1 MKKIKVFCWIISIC
15 FIAACKKEAEIPI
28 VKNVEV
34 RQVTTHAAVIVSKIE
49 NDGGAQITSRGI
61 CWSKTIKPTT
71 DGDKLLAE
79 TDSLEF
85 TTKITNLIPGTAYYA
100 RAYAVNKAGT
110 GYGNSVSFKTP
121 GSVPVILDDYSFV
134 RTVSVDSVYIL
145 AVVHPQ
151 SLPTSVTIEYGE
163 STSYGSEYTLSQS
176 PVNGDQN
183 LALMTGLHGLN
194 PGATYHCRIKAVNEL
209 GSIYSKDMVFT
220 TLGAIPQVYDNYS
233 FHIESKSVSVSLNVN
248 PGGLQTT
255 VILEWGTTTDYG
267 NTTAAQPNPLLP
279 GSSFLVN
286 VNITGLAPATTYHF
300 RAKATN
306 ELGTVISP
314 DKTFHT
320 SGSAPRVA
328 VKSISDVQTRS
339 LVLNGEV
346 LSFDLSTTV
355 VFEWGTTTAYGNM
368 VTAAESPIPGTFEW
382 KKVSAFISGLTPGAL
397 YYYRIKAT
405 NELGTVYTTNQSF
418 RPLGGLPLMNLRSA
432 TASINTATIS
442 GSVNP
447 NALLTTITFE
457 WGTSMSYGNSVTPST
472 SPIIGNSEVNLGVDV
487 AFLNPETI
495 YYYRIKAENELGISY
510 SYPGYFTT
518 FSAKDADNNYYHSQ
532 TIGTQTWLT
541 ENLKTSKYS
550 NGDFIGTTDPLTKD
564 ISSESNPKYQW
575 AAEGGEENVALY
587 GRLYTWYAVTDS
599 RKICPDGWH
608 VPDNA
613 EMTVLSDYAGGS
625 ANAGG
630 KLKEYGTAHWRTPN
644 DGATNSYGF
653 NALPAGGRTITGY
666 YNGLTDVTDY
676 WTVTEF
682 DLAKSWNWNL
692 LYVSPFFLNQK
703 TDKKYAASV
712 RCLKD

>member
-15 FIAACKKEAEIPI
+15 FIAACKKEADTDIPI
-28 VKNVEV
+28 VANVEV
-34 RQVTTHAAVIVSKIE
+34 RQVTAHAVVIVSRIV

-61 CWSKTIKPTT
+61 CWSTTIKPTV

-110 GYGNSVSFKTP
+110 GYGNSLSFKTP
-121 GSVPVILDDYSFV
+121 GSVPVILDNDSFV
-134 RTVSVDSVYIL
+134 RTVSADSVYIL
-145 AVVHPQ
+145 AVVNPQ

-163 STSYGSEYTLSQS
+163 STSYGSVYTLSQS
-176 PVNGDQN
+176 PVNYDGN
-183 LALMTGLHGLN
+183 LAIMTGLHGLN

-209 GSIYSKDMVFT
+209 GSIYGKDMVFT
-220 TLGAIPQVYDNYS
+220 TLGAIPQINGIS
-233 FHIESKSVSVSLNVN
+233 FQTESKSVSVSLNVN
-248 PGGLQTT
+248 PGDLPTT
-255 VILEWGTTTDYG
+255 VISEWGTTTDYG
-267 NTTAAQPNPLLP
+267 NTTAAQPNLLLP
-279 GSSFLVN
+279 GASSLK
-286 VNITGLAPATTYHF
+286 VNITGLAAATTYHF

-306 ELGTVISP
+306 KLGTVLSP
-314 DKTFHT
+314 DKTFKT
-320 SGSAPRVA
+320 SGSAPWVA
-328 VKSISDVQTRS
+328 AKSISDVQTRS

-346 LSFDLSTTV
+346 VSFYLSTTV
-355 VFEWGTTTAYGNM
+355 VFEWGTTTAYGNT
-368 VTAAESPIPGTFEW
+368 VTAAESPVPGTSEW

-405 NELGTVYTTNQSF
+405 NELGTVYTTNLSF
-418 RPLGGLPLMNLRSA
+418 RPLGGLPLMNSRSA
-432 TASINTATIS
+432 TAGINTATIN

-457 WGTSMSYGNSVTPST
+457 WGTSTSYGNSVTPST

-487 AFLNPETI
+487 AGLNPETI

-510 SYPGYFTT
+510 SSPGYFKT

-550 NGDFIGTTDPLTKD
+550 NGDIIGTTDPLTKD

-575 AAEGGEENVALY
+575 AAEGVEENVALY

-625 ANAGG
+625 AYAGG
-630 KLKEYGTAHWRTPN
+630 KLKEYGTAHWSTPN

-653 NALPAGGRTITGY
+653 NALPAGGRTVTGY

-692 LYVSPFFLNQK
+692 LYVSPFFVNQK